1 MLVIVTVKVSRDGT
15 TQGQRGAMHPPT
27 TPKKNKNKKNLW
39 KKKKKNTS
47 LYINKENLVV
57 ALKFIYLSSLP
68 QKIYKLTQE
77 IQQIDNKKNL

>member
-15 TQGQRGAMHPPT
+15 TQGQRGAMHPHT
-27 TPKKNKNKKNLW
+27 TPKK
-39 KKKKKNTS
+39 KKKTFEIKKNTS
-47 LYINKENLVV
+47 LYINKENLVM
-57 ALKFIYLSSLP
+57 ALKFIYLTSLP

>member
-27 TPKKNKNKKNLW
+27 TPKKKKKKIPL
-39 KKKKKNTS
+39 KKKKNTS
-47 LYINKENLVV
+47 LYINKENLVM